1 MASGNKKQKEPLI
14 RTATEK
20 QKNTTNTKES
30 MEEEEDNIIIKIG
43 EWEEM
48 IKTIRDVFLN
58 IKGLV
63 GRLHLIS

>member
-1 MASGNKKQKEPLI
+1 
-14 RTATEK
+14 
-20 QKNTTNTKES
+20 

-48 IKTIRDVFLN
+48 INTIRDVFLY
-58 IKGLV
+58 IKGVV

>member
-14 RTATEK
+14 RMATEK